1 MFNILYRPRLPNGK
15 HVPLNW
21 SLKLYRW
28 TNIICW
34 PLEDN
39 APYWC
44 HLFDRFLWFL
54 GFVTFVVH
62 NDAELRYLSVYFNN
76 LDEMLTGVPT
86 YLVLIELHL
95 RAFSLGWRKDDFKRL
110 LKKFYAE
117 IYIEESMNSQLFK
130 KIQRQIWPI
139 LTFSLLYF
147 LALNSYIVTGVYV
160 LSTNKRELLY
170 KMIPPVDYKNNFYIF
185 FPLLMSNIWVGFIV
199 TTMMFGEGNT
209 LGILIFNLNGRYIM
223 MREAFNNKV
232 ETLLRSNLNS
242 NIVEKYE
249 RVLTET
255 LKENIR
261 LNKFAREIQD
271 EFSFRIFV
279 MFSFSAISLCALGFK
294 VYTSPVNSIGYAFWA
309 IGKIQEILAF
319 GQLGSTI
326 ISTTDQ
332 LSSMYYESKW
342 ETIIERSSHS
352 PDNVNLMKL
361 VTLSIVTNRN
371 PFHFTGLNFF
381 NVSLVSVV
389 AILQGAGSYFTFLI
403 SLR

>member
-1 MFNILYRPRLPNGK
+1 MLNILYRPRLPNGK
-15 HVPLNW
+15 PVPLNW
-21 SLKLYRW
+21 ALKLYRW

-39 APYWC
+39 VHRWC
-44 HLFDRFLWFL
+44 HLVDRFLWVL
-54 GFVTFVVH
+54 GFMSFAVH
-62 NDAELRYLSVYFNN
+62 NDAELRYLRVYFNN

-95 RAFSLGWRKDDFKRL
+95 RAFSLGLRKEDFKKL

-117 IYIEESMNSQLFK
+117 IYIEESTNSKLFK
-130 KIQRQIWPI
+130 QIQRQIRPI
-139 LTFSLLYF
+139 LTFSLFYF
-147 LALNSYIVTGVYV
+147 CALNSYIFTAVYV
-160 LSTNKRELLY
+160 LATNKRELLY
-170 KMIPPVDYKNNFYIF
+170 KMIPIVDYKNNFYYF
-185 FPLLMSNIWVGFIV
+185 FPLLLSNIWVGFIV
-199 TTMMFGEGNT
+199 TTMMFGEGNMM
-209 LGILIFNLNGRYIM
+209 GFLIFNLNGRYLM
-223 MREAFNNKV
+223 MRENFNKKV
-232 ETLLRSNLNS
+232 NALLKTDLNGY
-242 NIVEKYE
+242 IVDRYE
-249 RVLTET
+249 RVLMET
-255 LKENIR
+255 LKENLR
-261 LNKFAREIQD
+261 LNKFAHEIQE

-319 GQLGSTI
+319 GELGSTI

-332 LSSMYYESKW
+332 LSTMYYESQW
-342 ETIIERSSHS
+342 ESIIERS
-352 PDNVNLMKL
+352 PNTADNVKL
-361 VTLSIVTNRN
+361 LKFVNLSICTNRK

-381 NVSLVSVV
+381 NVSLISVV

>member
-1 MFNILYRPRLPNGK
+1 MFNILYIPRLPNGK

-39 APYWC
+39 APHWLYF
-44 HLFDRFLWFL
+44 FDRFLWFL
-54 GFVTFVVH
+54 GFLTFAVH
-62 NDAELRYLSVYFNN
+62 NDAELRYLRVYFNN

-95 RAFSLGWRKDDFKRL
+95 RAFSLGWRKNDFKNL

-117 IYIEESMNSQLFK
+117 IYIEESINVKIFK
-130 KIQRQIWPI
+130 KIKRQMWPI

-147 LALNSYIVTGVYV
+147 LALNLYIFNAVYV
-160 LSTNKRELLY
+160 LATNKRELLY
-170 KMIPPVDYKNNFYIF
+170 KMIPTMEYKNNFYVY

-209 LGILIFNLNGRYIM
+209 LGLLIFNLNGRYLM
-223 MREAFNNKV
+223 MRETFKQKV
-232 ETLLRSNLNS
+232 DTILKSNLNG

-249 RVLTET
+249 RVLRET
-255 LKENIR
+255 LKENLR

-294 VYTSPVNSIGYAFWA
+294 VYTSPVNSIAYAFWA

-332 LSSMYYESKW
+332 LSTMYYESKW
-342 ETIIERSSHS
+342 EIVIERSSNT
-352 PDNVNLMKL
+352 PDNIKL
-361 VTLSIVTNRN
+361 LKFVTLSIVTNRK